1 MIWRKITE
9 KKIIIGC
16 SHVRLRGMLLWTT
29 WCLNNSSGCLLMS
42 PINTCIESPE
52 TIFIWNILIK
62 LSTSGRLI
70 NNNVHNVQ
78 YFHGGAGHIFVN
90 GFSIDWAGVGH
101 IRTLKTRPA
110 WSGVRRPRWRSSCPR
125 PPPWRTSPWS
135 PPASSSPPRPCPPP
149 AGARW
154 QVSFPCSQDLLHLG
168 HLRAAAQQHLHH
180 HLRRVLGVPAGRVTR
195 DDQRDM

>member
-1 MIWRKITE
+1 MEENHW

-125 PPPWRTSPWS
+125 PPPWRTSPGS

-154 QVSFPCSQDLLHLG
+154 QVISGSHSARISAANRLIGEVVQSRRRPLLGPSPGWKRLLALS
-168 HLRAAAQQHLHH
+168 HLRHN
-180 HLRRVLGVPAGRVTR
+180 
-195 DDQRDM
+195 